1 MSVNTPEQEKA
12 INFRGGNLYVS
23 ASAGSGKTYVMI
35 SRIISH
41 ILRGEC
47 EVNQILA
54 LTFTR
59 AAANEMKEKL
69 RKAITEKIVGASADE
84 RAYLT
89 RQLRL
94 LPLTTVGTIHSFCSS
109 LLKSYFFEAGVD
121 PNFELLP
128 EEESKAMKNEA
139 LSFVIERAYEKGE
152 ADFLSVATAFSSNR
166 KDDALMETVFSVC
179 AFAEAEKD
187 V

>member
-1 MSVNTPEQEKA
+1 MVKWKKEQEQA
-12 INFRGGNLYVS
+12 FTDHEHNLLVS

-59 AAANEMKEKL
+59 AAAAEMKEKL

-121 PNFELLP
+121 PNFDLLP
-128 EEESKAMKNEA
+128 EEECFPLRHCNPVSRKEQAGKEA
-139 LSFVIERAYEKGE
+139 LLINF
-152 ADFLSVATAFSSNR
+152 R
-166 KDDALMETVFSVC
+166 KEQLQ
-179 AFAEAEKD
+179 AEILY
-187 V
+187 